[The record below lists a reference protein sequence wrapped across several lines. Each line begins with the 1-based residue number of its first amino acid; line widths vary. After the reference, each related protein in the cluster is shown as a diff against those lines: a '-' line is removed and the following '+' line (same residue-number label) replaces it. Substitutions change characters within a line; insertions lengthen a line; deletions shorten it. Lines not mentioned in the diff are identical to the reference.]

1 MSEQAGFIKNIV
13 KKGIAG
19 AIVGGVLFGAATALG
34 FPPIFRYMFVAYAML
49 GTAVFILLDAPALP
63 TFGGI
68 KAVVALLAFYMVL
81 SVVYIGGASLWP
93 QYDPE
98 DEKGKIVKLLEAKRR
113 ASEQGKAE
121 ELLARAKALDE
132 KASAIMQ
139 RLQTLGGPMQT
150 APAAGGAKTG
160 VPAAASG
167 DIVALG
173 KEQWELQECYNCHK
187 LYGQGGKKRGPEMDN
202 VGNLMK
208 PEEMKEK
215 ILDPRSWMAEG
226 FEKEYEKKKMPDK
239 YKELMEEKDVDAL
252 VAFLVTLKNPAV
264 NTPKPIKKK

>member
-1 MSEQAGFIKNIV
+1 MNEQPSFVKNVV
-13 KKGIAG
+13 KKAVVG
-19 AIVGGVLFGAATALG
+19 AVIGAVFFGVATALG
-34 FPPIFRYMFVAYAML
+34 FPPIFRYMFAAYAAL

-68 KAVVALLAFYMVL
+68 KALAALLAFYLVL

-98 DEKGKIVKLLEAKRR
+98 DEKGKIVKLLEAKRK

-121 ELLARAKALDE
+121 ELLVRAKALSE
-132 KASAIMQ
+132 KADSIMQ
-139 RLQTLGGPMQT
+139 RLQTLGGPT
-150 APAAGGAKTG
+150 AVAPAGGGAKAGGAT
-160 VPAAASG
+160 PASG

-202 VGNLMK
+202 IGNLMK
-208 PEEMKEK
+208 TEEMKEK

-239 YKELMEEKDVDAL
+239 YKELMEDKDVDAL
-252 VAFLVTLKNPAV
+252 VAFLSTLKNAAV